1 MTERTVAEKDGK
13 LVEAQREMMRR
24 IEHLSPGSD
33 YDRLAQAVRLQRFGV
48 NSLRSFEALMKPGE
62 SAPRAD
68 FSQKV
73 SWFLWSM
80 ETNAIIRY
88 VGTHEPQ
95 RYGVDNFGRASD
107 KMIKW
112 ACADPT
118 ERAYVLGKVMEIL
131 QQLEAEDDDPTK
143 AP

>member
-1 MTERTVAEKDGK
+1 
-13 LVEAQREMMRR
+13 MMRR
-24 IEHLSPGSD
+24 IEHLKPGSD
-33 YDRLAQAVRLQRFGV
+33 YDRLVQAVRLQRFGV
-48 NSLRSFEALMKPGE
+48 NSLRSFEALMKPGA
-62 SAPRAD
+62 SAPKVD

-88 VGTHEPQ
+88 VGTYEPK
-95 RYGVDNFGRASD
+95 RYGADDFGRASE

-112 ACADPT
+112 ACGDAS
-118 ERAYVLGKVMEIL
+118 ERAYVLGKVMEIIE
-131 QQLEAEDDDPTK
+131 QLEAEDDDPTK